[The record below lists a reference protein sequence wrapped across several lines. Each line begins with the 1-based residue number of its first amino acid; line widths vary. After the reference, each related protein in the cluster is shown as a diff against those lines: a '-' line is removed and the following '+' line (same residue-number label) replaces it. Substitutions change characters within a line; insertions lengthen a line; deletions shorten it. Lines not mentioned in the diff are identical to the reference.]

1 MRHRAGLTV
10 LLWVAA
16 RSSTPADT
24 ARLTLNDP
32 YWERVN
38 VEIAITRSA
47 DCDNRGEGFIS
58 TRQFVMRKDKSEAI
72 DVPNG
77 ANLCWRHDRN
87 PTNPIAGTWSGWS
100 RATLFPGQ
108 KAE

>member
-1 MRHRAGLTV
+1 M
-10 LLWVAA
+10 
-16 RSSTPADT
+16 

-38 VEIAITRSA
+38 VEIVITKSA
-47 DCDNRGEGFIS
+47 DCDIRGEGFIS
-58 TRQFVMRKDKSEAI
+58 TRQFVMRKEKSERI

-87 PTNPIAGTWSGWS
+87 PSNPVVGMWSGWTK
-100 RATLFPGQ
+100 ATLFPGQ
-108 KAE
+108 TAETDL